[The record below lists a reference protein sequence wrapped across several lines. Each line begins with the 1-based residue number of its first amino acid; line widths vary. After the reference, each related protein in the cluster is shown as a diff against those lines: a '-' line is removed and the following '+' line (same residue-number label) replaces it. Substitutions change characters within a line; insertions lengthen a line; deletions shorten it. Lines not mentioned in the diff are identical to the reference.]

1 LVRSTNSTQN
11 AFQSS
16 TKKIHL
22 VDENGKEF
30 NIIVDD
36 DDDAP
41 KQLRL
46 NLFAKTFDWKR
57 HAIPIR
63 THEEG
68 EPYFLGKAIGKAR
81 QATAWD
87 SSKSGGEIDA
97 GWLVIP
103 IQWYELVQG
112 QTGVY
117 YLSKNKHLL
126 NLHHILFC
134 PNSIELVPTKKTK
147 PNFTVKA
154 DDHDMLLRYIAAEKS
169 AHISSSKQR

>member
-1 LVRSTNSTQN
+1 MVGQIYELNSKRFSV
-11 AFQSS
+11 AKVD
-16 TKKIHL
+16 TKKIHV

-68 EPYFLGKAIGKAR
+68 EPYFLGKALGEGKTGYRVGLLQVGRRNRRGVAGDSHTMVRVGIGEDGR
-81 QATAWD
+81 
-87 SSKSGGEIDA
+87 
-97 GWLVIP
+97 IP
-103 IQWYELVQG
+103 PYQE
-112 QTGVY
+112 
-117 YLSKNKHLL
+117 
-126 NLHHILFC
+126 
-134 PNSIELVPTKKTK
+134 
-147 PNFTVKA
+147 
-154 DDHDMLLRYIAAEKS
+154 
-169 AHISSSKQR
+169 